1 MEIDLSLKKTNK
13 NKQTTKKRGGGEYHH
28 HHLDEFLDGI
38 TKKLSNGSAVNTR
51 WKTLALRLLD
61 KLPCEGEI
69 DTIVGWLVF
78 KGFLCVQ
85 SICSHSQ

>member
-13 NKQTTKKRGGGEYHH
+13 NKQTTKKRGGGGEYHH

-51 WKTLALRLLD
+51 
-61 KLPCEGEI
+61 
-69 DTIVGWLVF
+69 
-78 KGFLCVQ
+78 
-85 SICSHSQ
+85 